1 MNDQTSPSSE
11 KLTRGLEVIS
21 LLIIIACLI
30 VIFRVI
36 PIGVGLARLQSWL
49 AGQGALGI
57 AAYIVIYIVATVLLI
72 PGSALTLLA
81 GVLYGPWW
89 GTMIVSVGA
98 TLGAAA
104 AYLLGRWVFRSAL

>member
-1 MNDQTSPSSE
+1 MNRNTSISSA
-11 KLTRGLEVIS
+11 KLTRGIEIAS

-30 VIFRVI
+30 AIVRII
-36 PIGVGLARLQSWL
+36 PVGLGIAGLQGRLMGL
-49 AGQGALGI
+49 GVRGI

-72 PGSALTLLA
+72 PGSAIALLA

-89 GTMIVSVGA
+89 GTVIASTGA

-104 AYLLGRWVFRSAL
+104 A